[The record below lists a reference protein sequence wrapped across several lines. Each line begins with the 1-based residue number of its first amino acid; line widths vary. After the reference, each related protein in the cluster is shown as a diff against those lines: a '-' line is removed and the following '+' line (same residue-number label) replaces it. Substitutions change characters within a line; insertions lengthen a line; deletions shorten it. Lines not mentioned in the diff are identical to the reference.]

1 MNTKLR
7 KIAAVIAFIIGAM
20 SIFTGGQ
27 VVLLGKIMDYYVI
40 DWLPVYNLI
49 VGIISVFF
57 TAIVIWKGS
66 RIAMPAAIVTLVS
79 HSTVMV
85 ILQAAYRDVVPPDS
99 IKATTV
105 RIILWL
111 IILTMMVI
119 QARQDKRAPNSLCLR
134 THPQF

>member
-7 KIAAVIAFIIGAM
+7 KIGAIIAFIIGAM
-20 SIFTGGQ
+20 SIFAGGQ
-27 VVLLGKIMDYYVI
+27 VVLLGKVMDYYVI

-49 VGIISVFF
+49 VGIVSVFF

-66 RIAMPAAIVTLVS
+66 KIAMPAVIATLIS
-79 HSTVMV
+79 HSAVML
-85 ILQAAYRDVVPPDS
+85 ILQTAYRDVVAPDS

-111 IILTMMVI
+111 IILTLMI
-119 QARQDKRAPNSLCLR
+119 LQARQDKRAPN
-134 THPQF
+134 

>member
-1 MNTKLR
+1 MFR
-7 KIAAVIAFIIGAM
+7 KIAAVIAFIIGATA
-20 SIFTGGQ
+20 IFAGGQ

-49 VGIISVFF
+49 VGIISAVF

-66 RIAMPAAIVTLVS
+66 VIAMPAAIATLIS

-85 ILQAAYRDVVPPDS
+85 ILQTAFRDVVAPDS

-111 IILTMMVI
+111 IILTLMVI
-119 QARQDKRAPNSLCLR
+119 QARHDRRAPN
-134 THPQF
+134 

>member
-1 MNTKLR
+1 MNSKLTKT
-7 KIAAVIAFIIGAM
+7 AAVIAFIIGVM
-20 SIFTGGQ
+20 SIFAGGQ
-27 VVLLGKIMDYYVI
+27 VVLLGKVMDYYVI

-49 VGIISVFF
+49 VGIISAVF

-66 RIAMPAAIVTLVS
+66 RIAMPAAVATLIS

-85 ILQAAYRDVVPPDS
+85 ILQTAYRDVVAPDS

-111 IILTMMVI
+111 IILTLVI
-119 QARQDKRAPNSLCLR
+119 IQTQQDRRSLD
-134 THPQF
+134 

>member
-7 KIAAVIAFIIGAM
+7 KIAAVIALIIGVM
-20 SIFTGGQ
+20 SIFAGGQ

-49 VGIISVFF
+49 VGIISASF
-57 TAIVIWKGS
+57 TSIVIWKGS
-66 RIAMPAAIVTLVS
+66 KMAMPAAITTLIS

-85 ILQAAYRDVVPPDS
+85 ILQIAYRDVVAPDS

-105 RIILWL
+105 RIVLWM
-111 IILTMMVI
+111 IISTLMII
-119 QARQDKRAPNSLCLR
+119 QAHKDKMVRNQKDHR
-134 THPQF
+134 